1 MSTYKLTYFGFDGGR
16 GEPIRIACHAA
27 GLDLVDHRI
36 SFDEFRETRKGLP
49 FTAVPVFEI
58 DGVPV
63 TQSNSINR
71 YIGKKAG
78 LSPDDDLQALYCD
91 EVMDALED
99 LLHYIVQTF
108 GLQGD
113 ELKAAREKLA
123 DGWMTVFIRGLDR
136 LLERGGG
143 EYFADNRLTMAD
155 LKMFVQTRS
164 LLAGTLDHV
173 PVDLV
178 ERLAPALVRHNER
191 IEKEPVVVAYYERRK
206 ETAK

>member
-1 MSTYKLTYFGFDGGR
+1 MTTYKLTYFGFDGGR

-36 SFDEFRETRKGLP
+36 SFDEFRATRNNLP
-49 FTAVPVFEI
+49 FSAVPVFEI
-58 DGVPV
+58 DGVTV

-71 YIGKKAG
+71 FIGKKAG
-78 LSPDDDLQALYCD
+78 LYPQDDLQALYCD
-91 EVMDALED
+91 EVMDAIED
-99 LLHYIVQTF
+99 LLHHIVQTF
-108 GLQGD
+108 GLDGD
-113 ELKAAREKLA
+113 ELKAARKKLV
-123 DGWMTVFIRGLDR
+123 DGWLTVFIRGLDR

-143 EYFADNRLTMAD
+143 KYFADNRLTMAD

-178 ERLAPALVRHNER
+178 EKLAPALVEHRQR
-191 IEKEPVVVAYYERRK
+191 IEREPVVVAYYGSREK
-206 ETAK
+206 AAS